1 MQKASPF
8 HIRKWMCM
16 PTKKTKIREKMKK
29 IVLSAVIISVATLR
43 SHAGDVKVTPLKT
56 HTELGYIETNGNT
69 KTKTFNVDA
78 KAKKAWGKYEGKIN
92 FDGQYAEDSSNET
105 KNKYLLELNYY
116 YTLTDK
122 LAFDYLVGYKVD
134 KFSSYDYQFYTGPG
148 IQYKAIVTDV
158 HKLTLSGNILYAIDQ
173 KANINYA
180 DVNKTVVIP
189 YPNPT
194 NIPVLAV
201 KYGKKNDYAAYRF
214 KGVYGYKITKTLKF
228 KQELSIRGQIND
240 LQNYFGYSKTSLNSK
255 ISDIFSTGISYKAD
269 YVNQP
274 EIGKEH
280 TDTTLTLNLIID
292 Y

>member
-1 MQKASPF
+1 MN
-8 HIRKWMCM
+8 
-16 PTKKTKIREKMKK
+16 K
-29 IVLSAVIISVATLR
+29 IVLSAVIISVATLT
-43 SHAGDVKVTPLKT
+43 SYAGDVKVTPLKT

-78 KAKKAWGKYEGKIN
+78 KAKKAWGKHEGKIN
-92 FDGQYAEDSSNET
+92 FNGQYAEDNGNAT
-105 KNKYLLELNYY
+105 KNKYLLELNYNY
-116 YTLTDK
+116 ALSDR

-148 IQYKAIVTDV
+148 AQYKVIVTDV
-158 HKLTLSGNILYAIDQ
+158 HKLTLSGNILYSIDQ

-180 DVNKTVVIP
+180 DAAKTIVVP

-194 NIPVLAV
+194 NIPILAV
-201 KYGKKNDYAAYRF
+201 TYGKKNDYAAYRF
-214 KGVYGYKITKTLKF
+214 KGVYDYQITKTLKF
-228 KQELSIRGQIND
+228 NQELSIRGQIDD

-255 ISDIFSTGISYKAD
+255 ISDIFSAGISYKAD

-274 EIGKEH
+274 EIDKEH